1 MQKNGKKGVGRV
13 AKGQLSKEAIA
24 RLRPKADKP
33 EEAPSEPVRK
43 VTLTQP
49 ETQPDALPFT
59 PGENLPPAVQE
70 LWTQMDEQQQPASA
84 PPAEEPKPAKR
95 RGRKSKKSDEKPA
108 EVSSDTGPAPAQPD
122 VQPPEEYDGSQTF
135 TEGVSPAR
143 SRRAQYLNYYL
154 YNTLSGLDNTQV
166 LELLLQFAVPY
177 RNTEPIAAELLSR
190 FGGLPGVLGAGTDKL
205 QQVDGV
211 SKEAAALLDMVM
223 RVARRSVEEQNSPGD
238 LLNSDDKVGK
248 FLVGKFFGM
257 TNEALYLLC
266 LDNACR
272 LISCTLLSEGSS
284 SIARLELRKVIGTAL
299 QCNAPT
305 VILAHNHPGGRAYPS
320 DEDIRATT
328 RLQGILRL
336 MDINLVDHFIV
347 AGEKWKSMAR
357 MGELSVTRTTIL

>member
-1 MQKNGKKGVGRV
+1 MFEQRVNSDVLTVSTVNSQDQVTQKPLRDSVKQALKNYFAQLNGQDVND
-13 AKGQLSKEAIA
+13 LY
-24 RLRPKADKP
+24 
-33 EEAPSEPVRK
+33 
-43 VTLTQP
+43 
-49 ETQPDALPFT
+49 
-59 PGENLPPAVQE
+59 E
-70 LWTQMDEQQQPASA
+70 LVL
-84 PPAEEPKPAKR
+84 
-95 RGRKSKKSDEKPA
+95 A
-108 EVSSDTGPAPAQPD
+108 EVEQP
-122 VQPPEEYDGSQTF
+122 
-135 TEGVSPAR
+135 
-143 SRRAQYLNYYL
+143 
-154 YNTLSGLDNTQV
+154 
-166 LELLLQFAVPY
+166 
-177 RNTEPIAAELLSR
+177 
-190 FGGLPGVLGAGTDKL
+190 
-205 QQVDGV
+205 
-211 SKEAAALLDMVM
+211 LLDMVM